1 MKTRAR
7 IHGEPLNPI
16 FALLPVAMLG
26 LAVLSDMAAGLS
38 GLSMLHTAAFWDLG
52 AALVASLPA
61 AGVALVDVL
70 AVPSWSRARTVVLR
84 YGLTTTGLTVLILF
98 LWAARLGGEHRAG
111 LALTI
116 LELIALGVGVAGAWR
131 ARELV
136 VGHDVPD
143 REPPPPPRIFPR
155 PPSPSELAT
164 VRLPVARRP
173 VARVDGNRSRS

>member
-16 FALLPVAMLG
+16 FALLPVALLG
-26 LAVLSDMAAGLS
+26 LAALSDLAAGLT
-38 GLSMLHTAAFWDLG
+38 GLRLLHIAAFWDLG

-61 AGVALVDVL
+61 TAVAFVDVVQ
-70 AVPSWSRARTVVLR
+70 VPSWSRARSLVMR
-84 YGLTTTGLTVLILF
+84 YGLTTSGLTVLILF
-98 LWAARLGGEHRAG
+98 VWAARLGGDHRAG
-111 LALTI
+111 LAVVL
-116 LELIALGVGVAGAWR
+116 LEIAAMGVGVAGAWR

-155 PPSPSELAT
+155 PPSSSELAT
-164 VRLPVARRP
+164 VRLPLERTDRP
-173 VARVDGNRSRS
+173 RP

>member
-16 FALLPVAMLG
+16 FALLPVALVG
-26 LAVLSDMAAGLS
+26 LALLSDMAAGLT
-38 GLSMLHTAAFWDLG
+38 GLPMLHVAAFWDLG

-61 AGVALVDVL
+61 TAVAFVDVVN
-70 AVPSWSRARTVVLR
+70 VPSWSRARSIVLR
-84 YGLTTTGLTVLILF
+84 YGLTTTGLTMLILF
-98 LWAARLGGEHRAG
+98 AWAARLGGEHRPG
-111 LALTI
+111 PALII
-116 LELIALGVGVAGAWR
+116 LETIALGVGVAGAWR

-155 PPSPSELAT
+155 PPGPSELAT
-164 VRLPVARRP
+164 IRLPVLRAERPGGPRR
-173 VARVDGNRSRS
+173 

>member
-16 FALLPVAMLG
+16 FALLPVALLG
-26 LAVLSDMAAGLS
+26 LAVLSDLAAGLT
-38 GLSMLHTAAFWDLG
+38 GLPLLHVAAFWDLA

-61 AGVALVDVL
+61 TAVALVDVL
-70 AVPSWSRARTVVLR
+70 QVPSWSRARSVVLR
-84 YGLTTTGLTVLILF
+84 YAVTTAGLTVLILF
-98 LWAARLGGEHRAG
+98 VWAARLGGDHRAG
-111 LALTI
+111 VALTL
-116 LELIALGVGVAGAWR
+116 LEIAAVGVGVAGAWR

-155 PPSPSELAT
+155 PPLPSELAT
-164 VRLPVARRP
+164 VRLPLARTENPR
-173 VARVDGNRSRS
+173 R